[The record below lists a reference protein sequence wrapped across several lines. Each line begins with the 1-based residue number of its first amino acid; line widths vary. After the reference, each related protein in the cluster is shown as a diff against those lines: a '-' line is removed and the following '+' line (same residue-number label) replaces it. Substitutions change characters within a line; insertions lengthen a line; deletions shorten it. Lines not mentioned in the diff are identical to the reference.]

1 MAQPQKIFKH
11 MKMRLLL
18 LTLCLPI
25 QLLLAQEKTP
35 FQELMDEG
43 IHQYELNQY
52 DVAIEYYEKALEI
65 DKKSQA
71 AHYEL
76 SYTYYTMG
84 KMSKSYKH
92 AKKAIKIG
100 GEYTADAYVL
110 KGNVQNIKGRFY
122 DAMRTFKKGLRAY
135 PDYFL
140 LHYNLA
146 FTAYL
151 RGDIRLTKKAIA
163 RSIELNPMYPGNH
176 FLLGFVKLDE
186 EKNTPALMAFT
197 YFLMLEPSS
206 KRAKEAMNQ
215 VEKLVFWD
223 KTTSARKKFALDNTY
238 QLEVEIK
245 PKEEDQEKNPFID
258 MEKEK
263 KELARFS
270 KRLHVIYT
278 EAIEKKRSNDNLI
291 KNFYMPFYADLL
303 DKQHLEAFSYYINQ
317 MKDGEAFLWL
327 QVNDNKVQAMFDFLN
342 ERS

>member
-1 MAQPQKIFKH
+1 
-11 MKMRLLL
+11 MKMRLFLF
-18 LTLCLPI
+18 TLCLPI
-25 QLLLAQEKTP
+25 QLLTAQEPIP
-35 FQELMDEG
+35 FQKLMDEG
-43 IHQYELNQY
+43 VHQYELQQY
-52 DVAIEYYEKALEI
+52 EIAADYYKQALKLNDKA
-65 DKKSQA
+65 QVV
-71 AHYEL
+71 HYEL
-76 SYTYYTMG
+76 AYTYYTMG

-110 KGNVQNIKGRFY
+110 KGNIQNIKGRFY

-135 PDYFL
+135 PEYFL

-151 RGDIRLTKKAIA
+151 RGDSRLTKKAIA
-163 RSIELNPMYPGNH
+163 RSIELNAMYPGNH

-186 EKNTPALMAFT
+186 EKSAHALMAFT

-206 KRAKEAMNQ
+206 KRAEEAMNQ

-223 KTTSARKKFALDNTY
+223 KTIVSRKKYALDHDFPFKVD
-238 QLEVEIK
+238 EEIE
-245 PKEEDQEKNPFID
+245 KEDKQKNPFID
-258 MEKEK
+258 LEKER
-263 KELARFS
+263 KELAQFS
-270 KRLHVIYT
+270 KRLHIIFM

-327 QVNDNKVQAMFDFLN
+327 QVNYNRVQAMFDFLN